1 MALLH
6 LRGAQERTVAGGA
19 GLLRAEDLGLPA
31 EDHPAMLHLLQVG
44 KLKCEVWIVVS
55 PHIQKRMS
63 YIYLLML
70 EFLDILQT
78 LNTQIYNLTLIN

>member
-1 MALLH
+1 MKSIFLENRGHRQRPISWKTNRGLPGVCQFLSVALLH

-44 KLKCEVWIVVS
+44 KLKCEVC
-55 PHIQKRMS
+55 R
-63 YIYLLML
+63 
-70 EFLDILQT
+70 
-78 LNTQIYNLTLIN
+78 